1 MRYHCDYQESYFEFH
16 DATLLRS
23 YWDDADWIMEFANV
37 CVEAACPENH
47 YLYAMQTPLLY
58 MRFENSVMI
67 GGVSYGY
74 TYTTEAGKRKQIPD
88 YPFQKRDI
96 QDVTELLCTRTNF
109 WVTDGADVSTD
120 TETIFRL
127 DLDLQADVQGR
138 YTNFVGVK
146 IKSTKITLEWDTYR
160 GIAWYEPRRRK

>member
-1 MRYHCDYQESYFEFH
+1 MSVSKR
-16 DATLLRS
+16 R
-23 YWDDADWIMEFANV
+23 
-37 CVEAACPENH
+37 CPENH

-120 TETIFRL
+120 TETIFSARSGFTG
-127 DLDLQADVQGR
+127 GR
-138 YTNFVGVK
+138 TG
-146 IKSTKITLEWDTYR
+146 TLYQFC
-160 GIAWYEPRRRK
+160 RRENQKHENHTGMGYVSGYCVV

>member
-1 MRYHCDYQESYFEFH
+1 
-16 DATLLRS
+16 
-23 YWDDADWIMEFANV
+23 
-37 CVEAACPENH
+37 
-47 YLYAMQTPLLY
+47 
-58 MRFENSVMI
+58 MI

-74 TYTTEAGKRKQIPD
+74 TYTTETGKRKQIPD

-160 GIAWYEPRRRK
+160 GIAWYEPRRSEVRGTI